1 MAFISWMP
9 TLQLCEVGVNPNLC
23 SAAAGMAAEGNAMNT
38 ITVPGLA
45 KVREP
50 RGALWAARAAFALW
64 QVLAGKRRTLAA
76 EDAALREIAQVR
88 ALARHHQATDPGF
101 AGDLLAAADRHES
114 ALLER

>member
-1 MAFISWMP
+1 
-9 TLQLCEVGVNPNLC
+9 
-23 SAAAGMAAEGNAMNT
+23 MNT

-64 QVLAGKRRTLAA
+64 QGGLPTAVTLAA

-101 AGDLLAAADRHES
+101 AADLLADADRHES